1 MFKFQDNQQNQWK
14 VDLNIGGVIDV
25 NAQLGI
31 NLMDP
36 SQVVDELAL
45 PAKLLTDDMFL
56 AKVVYILIKDQL
68 DKNGITEKQFFS
80 SLDAKA
86 LVGMG
91 EAFADEYQAFFMS
104 RGRKILAE
112 GFREMREA
120 TQKMYDLP
128 LEESLKISG
137 EAGSQSPKQDD

>member
-25 NAQLGI
+25 NNAMGV
-31 NLMDP
+31 NLMDT
-36 SQVVDELAL
+36 SQMIDDIPL

-56 AKVVYILIKDQL
+56 SKVIYVLVKDQL
-68 DKNGITEKQFFS
+68 DKNGITEKQFYS

-91 EAFADEYQAFFMS
+91 EAFADEYHAFFMS

-112 GFREMREA
+112 GIKEMREA

-128 LEESLKISG
+128 LEQSTKTSD
-137 EAGSQSPKQDD
+137 EAVSESPKQDS